1 MWRRQY
7 ISKGGRLTPIKSM
20 LSSLPIYFISLF
32 QMSRRVRLRLE
43 KIYRNFL
50 WGGGMLGNK
59 PQLVKWDIVCLDKRK
74 GGLRVRCLNSLNM
87 ALICKWIWCFYK
99 EMDAFW
105 RKVFCGKFG
114 ELEGG
119 WCSKEVRG
127 SYGVGL
133 WKAIRLLWELVSS
146 RTLFV
151 VGYGRRVKFWRDR
164 WWGDEPL
171 CMSFPSLFALASSK
185 EAWVADLWVHSSK
198 GGGWNPSFF
207 RPLNDWDSRMLLVKD
222 SRQVVVEER
231 EDEVF

>member
-1 MWRRQY
+1 MELAAIFGCKVGALPTTY
-7 ISKGGRLTPIKSM
+7 LGLPLTVAHNSVVAWDG
-20 LSSLPIYFISLF
+20 
-32 QMSRRVRLRLE
+32 MSRRVRLRLE
-43 KIYRNFL
+43 KIYRDFL

-87 ALICKWIWCFYK
+87 ALICKWIC
-99 EMDAFW
+99 E
-105 RKVFCGKFG
+105 
-114 ELEGG
+114 
-119 WCSKEVRG
+119 G

-171 CMSFPSLFALASSK
+171 CVSFPSLFALASSK
-185 EAWVADLWVHSSK
+185 EAWVANLWVHSSK